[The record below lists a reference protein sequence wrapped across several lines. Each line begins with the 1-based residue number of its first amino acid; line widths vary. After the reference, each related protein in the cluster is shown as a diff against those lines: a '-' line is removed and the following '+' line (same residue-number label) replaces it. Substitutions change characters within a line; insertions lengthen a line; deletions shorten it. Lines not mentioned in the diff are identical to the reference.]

1 MTEEELK
8 ALLIEGAQT
17 GVLEMEERDMIERVL
32 RLADKP
38 VRAIMTPRT
47 ELAWVDRTHPA
58 KAIAAALKA
67 APHSRFVVCDGS
79 IDNVVGVVQA
89 KDLLDRIL
97 SGGELSLS
105 ASLRHPMIVPDAI
118 SALDALERLKSDT
131 LGLALVM
138 DEYGSFEGVV
148 TAADVLQAIVGEAS
162 GPEHQEGVPG
172 PEGETTM
179 TLDGMTPVDELKA
192 RLRLP
197 DLPAEGSYHTLAGLL
212 LALLR
217 RVPRAGDRIVF
228 GGWRFEVLE
237 MDGRRVEK
245 VLAGREPAAEIAR
258 GRHTMKATVTQCAVL
273 VGGLG
278 TRLGA
283 LTATTPKPILPCGGR
298 PFLFWLLREFVRFGV
313 TDFLLLTG
321 HLSAEIE
328 RAAADIQASL
338 PRPANITLSEE
349 PVRAGTGGAV
359 FHARDQL
366 QDRFLLCNGDSL
378 FDCNFSRLL
387 ADAATDGPEVTGRIV
402 LRHLDD
408 ASRYGVVET
417 ERRSRHR
424 IQGAPAAR
432 HQRHDQRRDLPVQPV
447 ADPTSTAGVLAG
459 GRHPARSG
467 ARWQPA
473 GNAGRR
479 LLPRYR
485 RAGGFCPRA
494 NRNPGAAEAQSPV
507 P

>member
-1 MTEEELK
+1 MTIGLEIAVILLLILVNGLFSLSELALVSVRRARLAVLERKGIRGATAARVLADDPQRFLPTVQVGITLVGVFTGVFGGASIASTLQAWLETFPSIARFAQSLALGAVVVVTTYLTLVLGELVPKQLALRSPELMAIRVARPIAWLARLAAPAVWLLGKSSTGILKLFGLHRASRQSVTEEELK

-47 ELAWVDRTHPA
+47 ELAWIDRTDPP
-58 KAIAAALKA
+58 KAIITTLKA
-67 APHSRFVVCDGS
+67 APHSRFVVCDKS

-97 SGGELSLS
+97 GGGELSVS
-105 ASLRHPMIVPDAI
+105 ASLRQPMIVPDTI

-131 LGLALVM
+131 LGLSLVM

-192 RLRLP
+192 RLMLP

-237 MDGRRVEK
+237 MDGRRVDK
-245 VLAGREPAAEIAR
+245 VMAGREPAAEA
-258 GRHTMKATVTQCAVL
+258 
-273 VGGLG
+273 
-278 TRLGA
+278 
-283 LTATTPKPILPCGGR
+283 
-298 PFLFWLLREFVRFGV
+298 
-313 TDFLLLTG
+313 
-321 HLSAEIE
+321 
-328 RAAADIQASL
+328 
-338 PRPANITLSEE
+338 
-349 PVRAGTGGAV
+349 
-359 FHARDQL
+359 
-366 QDRFLLCNGDSL
+366 
-378 FDCNFSRLL
+378 
-387 ADAATDGPEVTGRIV
+387 
-402 LRHLDD
+402 
-408 ASRYGVVET
+408 
-417 ERRSRHR
+417 
-424 IQGAPAAR
+424 
-432 HQRHDQRRDLPVQPV
+432 
-447 ADPTSTAGVLAG
+447 
-459 GRHPARSG
+459 
-467 ARWQPA
+467 
-473 GNAGRR
+473 
-479 LLPRYR
+479 
-485 RAGGFCPRA
+485 
-494 NRNPGAAEAQSPV
+494 
-507 P
+507 